1 MRTAFINSLLDC
13 AAADPRIWLLCGDL
27 GYGVLEPFS
36 QRFPD
41 RFINVGV
48 AEQNMIGVAA
58 GLALTGRKVL
68 CYSIG
73 NFNTLRCFEQIRND
87 VCYHN
92 CDVKIVSVGGGLA
105 YGGHGYT
112 HHAVE
117 DLAAM
122 RALPNM
128 TVLAPGDPVE
138 VAFLTLWMLG
148 HAGPCYL
155 RLGKAGEPVLHP
167 ATIAP
172 RAGAILPLRSG
183 YDLLLLSTGG
193 MLATAL
199 DVAAALA
206 AVGVEAAVASC
217 PFLKPLDAAFISTA
231 AGTVPWLVTI
241 EEHSPYGGLAD
252 AVGGVLAGLAAP
264 RARLLPF
271 NVPELAL
278 KGVAGSQAELL
289 KRVGLDAPS
298 VATAILRH
306 IKPDCPHER
315 IRS

>member
-1 MRTAFINSLLDC
+1 MRTAFIKSLLDC
-13 AAADPRIWLLCGDL
+13 AAEDPRIWLLCGDL

-73 NFNTLRCFEQIRND
+73 NFNTLRCYEQIRND
-87 VCYHN
+87 VCYHH

-128 TVLAPGDPVE
+128 TVMAPGDPAE
-138 VAFLTLWMLG
+138 VAFLTRWMLA

-155 RLGKAGEPVLHP
+155 RLGKAGEPQLHE
-167 ATIAP
+167 AGTQFAP
-172 RAGAILPLRSG
+172 GAIVSLRAGRG
-183 YDLLLLSTGG
+183 LLLLTTGG
-193 MLATAL
+193 MLATGL
-199 DVAAALA
+199 EVARDLA
-206 AVGVEAAVASC
+206 AVGIEGGVASC
-217 PFLKPLDAAFISTA
+217 PFLKPLDETFLGVA
-231 AGTVPWLVTI
+231 AGAVPWLVTL
-241 EEHSPYGGLAD
+241 EEHSRFGGLAD
-252 AVGGVLAGLAAP
+252 AVGSVLAGLAAP

-271 NVPELAL
+271 SVPELAL

-289 KRVGLDAPS
+289 RRVALDAPS
-298 VATAILRH
+298 ISAAILRH
-306 IKPDCPHER
+306 IKPDSPHER
-315 IRS
+315 VRS